1 MKKNGRWSPGK
12 KLLLCLLTASILM
25 ENIGIIQTAYA
36 MEMEAE
42 PQQLEE
48 IPETDVDKTD
58 EEKGEAKEKTAEE
71 AKSEDMEK
79 TEETG
84 GEAEKL
90 LAEELEKRI
99 EEFPKESAL
108 WWQDAAELAE
118 TYEIF
123 MDLCDFYEELSE
135 EQQKQVDMGKLEAAG
150 QFSRPG
156 RIQCPWSIPAI
167 SAAFPRNTARV

>member
-58 EEKGEAKEKTAEE
+58 EEKEEAKEKTAE
-71 AKSEDMEK
+71 
-79 TEETG
+79 
-84 GEAEKL
+84 
-90 LAEELEKRI
+90 
-99 EEFPKESAL
+99 
-108 WWQDAAELAE
+108 
-118 TYEIF
+118 
-123 MDLCDFYEELSE
+123 
-135 EQQKQVDMGKLEAAG
+135 
-150 QFSRPG
+150 
-156 RIQCPWSIPAI
+156 
-167 SAAFPRNTARV
+167 

>member
-25 ENIGIIQTAYA
+25 ENIGIIQKAYA

-48 IPETDVDKTD
+48 IPETDVDKTE

-79 TEETG
+79 TEEAG
-84 GEAEKL
+84 GEAEEL

-99 EEFPKESAL
+99 RR
-108 WWQDAAELAE
+108 
-118 TYEIF
+118 I
-123 MDLCDFYEELSE
+123 
-135 EQQKQVDMGKLEAAG
+135 
-150 QFSRPG
+150 PG
-156 RIQCPWSIPAI
+156 RICALV
-167 SAAFPRNTARV
+167 AGCGRTGRNL